1 MPPHI
6 CIPRVGLAGQV
17 HEPEAARLRLIS
29 WLMFGAPTEEQLHK
43 TLVHGLHMPTV
54 QNPHVYLAVQ
64 MPVPFIGTIFFT
76 SLIEFASLFEFNIS
90 VEFSLHVKI

>member
-1 MPPHI
+1 
-6 CIPRVGLAGQV
+6 
-17 HEPEAARLRLIS
+17 
-29 WLMFGAPTEEQLHK
+29 MFGAPTKDKLDK
-43 TLVHGLHMPTV
+43 TFSLQLHMPMV